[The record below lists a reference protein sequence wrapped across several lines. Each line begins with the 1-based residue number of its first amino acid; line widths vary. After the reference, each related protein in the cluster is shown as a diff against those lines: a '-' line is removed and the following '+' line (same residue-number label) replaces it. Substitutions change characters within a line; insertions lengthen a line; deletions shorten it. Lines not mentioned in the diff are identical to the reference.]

1 MRLPAKAS
9 TQAADEYTRIA
20 DTLGTEESILVLDN
34 CEHVLAA
41 AAGLA
46 YELLVQAPQLR
57 ILTTSRE
64 PLAITGETLC
74 PVGPLEIPSEQTSVV
89 DAAASSA
96 VRLFVDRAKMA
107 RPNFTLTE
115 STVGTVVEICRR
127 LDGMPL
133 ALELAAARLRAMSAR
148 QVARR
153 LDDRF
158 QLLTLASATA
168 QSPRH
173 RTLHAAVEWSWDL
186 LSETE
191 RTLASRLSVFPA
203 GAMASSVEEVCSDS
217 QLAPGGLLYVLSSL
231 VEKSI
236 VTVVG
241 DDDGEPRYR
250 MLETIRAFAAQ
261 RLAEAGETEVVAE
274 RFARHFLRLAEEADP
289 LLRTREQLWALDV
302 FNAEI
307 DNMVAA
313 LSWALHNAAAPL
325 AYRLALAL
333 IWYWMMR
340 GLHAQ
345 AVSFAGEVR
354 RFGYAIPEYALATL
368 SAIQG
373 PIADLA
379 ALPANQ
385 GLRVLIDDCV
395 RTDALSHVPVLAL
408 ALPIMAFI
416 SGDQELTERELARA
430 LEHTDP
436 WVRASA
442 MWIQAFVLEDRRDLI
457 GAHRAREEALG
468 RYQVLG
474 DRWGIAVCLGTLAE
488 TYSMSG
494 NHDAA
499 IRAFEQGHA
508 LAIEL
513 GAADDANNQ
522 MLRLAAEYMRSGD
535 AERARRCIQEL
546 EQAATATGNA

>member
-1 MRLPAKAS
+1 MLTNFTKAFMHRMRLKMSDWGQGFDFVVVGAGTAGCVLAARLSEDPRTQVCLLEAGGSGKSRLAVEAVSRHIAHERRRVWFVPLAVVQDAGDVRDAVLASLGLSDMRLPAKAS

-241 DDDGEPRYR
+241 RGAGCWRPSGPLPR
-250 MLETIRAFAAQ
+250 
-261 RLAEAGETEVVAE
+261 
-274 RFARHFLRLAEEADP
+274 
-289 LLRTREQLWALDV
+289 
-302 FNAEI
+302 
-307 DNMVAA
+307 
-313 LSWALHNAAAPL
+313 
-325 AYRLALAL
+325 
-333 IWYWMMR
+333 
-340 GLHAQ
+340 
-345 AVSFAGEVR
+345 
-354 RFGYAIPEYALATL
+354 
-368 SAIQG
+368 SA
-373 PIADLA
+373 
-379 ALPANQ
+379 
-385 GLRVLIDDCV
+385 
-395 RTDALSHVPVLAL
+395 
-408 ALPIMAFI
+408 
-416 SGDQELTERELARA
+416 
-430 LEHTDP
+430 
-436 WVRASA
+436 
-442 MWIQAFVLEDRRDLI
+442 
-457 GAHRAREEALG
+457 
-468 RYQVLG
+468 
-474 DRWGIAVCLGTLAE
+474 
-488 TYSMSG
+488 
-494 NHDAA
+494 
-499 IRAFEQGHA
+499 
-508 LAIEL
+508 
-513 GAADDANNQ
+513 
-522 MLRLAAEYMRSGD
+522 
-535 AERARRCIQEL
+535 
-546 EQAATATGNA
+546 